1 MNNPSNSL
9 VITGVKKKNIPASPW
24 SKNTVVIVK
33 VANAMSTTKNAAI
46 MWQKRNA
53 EANHATNGLRE

>member
-1 MNNPSNSL
+1 MNDPSNSL
-9 VITGVKKKNIPASPW
+9 AITGVKKKNIPARPW

-33 VANAMSTTKNAAI
+33 VANAMSTTWNAAI

-53 EANHATNGLRE
+53 EANHVTNGLRE

>member
-33 VANAMSTTKNAAI
+33 VANAMLTT
-46 MWQKRNA
+46 
-53 EANHATNGLRE
+53 